1 MTQLKAMS
9 TGAAQGC
16 VRAPIFLH
24 FLKMKSWL
32 SACRTLFLNTHM
44 IVPRLNLL
52 HKKADMMISNKCVS
66 FERKENPREIWS
78 IRGHSVVQVQ
88 PDK

>member
-1 MTQLKAMS
+1 MS

-32 SACRTLFLNTHM
+32 STCRTIFKHSYDCSKVKSASQENGYDDFHDSLWH
-44 IVPRLNLL
+44 
-52 HKKADMMISNKCVS
+52 CVS
-66 FERKENPREIWS
+66 FERKENLREIWS